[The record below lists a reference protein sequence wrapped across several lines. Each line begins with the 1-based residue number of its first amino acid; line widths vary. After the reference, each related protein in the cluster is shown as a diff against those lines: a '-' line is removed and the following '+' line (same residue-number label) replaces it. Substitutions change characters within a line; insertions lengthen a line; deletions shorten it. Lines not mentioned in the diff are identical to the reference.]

1 MLSQSRWN
9 EIAIRRRRPLVNGL
23 TAEEEANTAMSDLIR
38 QYPISGERLRKKGTF
53 GPFFAYYL
61 ARRDPMKNLFRL
73 VAVSLVFASVTFC
86 QTSNETTNLRPQG
99 FETNLAGGVNLRLNL
114 HDGDFRVVGSD
125 SDKLS
130 VHVEGK
136 NVEQAKE
143 Y

>member
-1 MLSQSRWN
+1 
-9 EIAIRRRRPLVNGL
+9 
-23 TAEEEANTAMSDLIR
+23 
-38 QYPISGERLRKKGTF
+38 
-53 GPFFAYYL
+53 
-61 ARRDPMKNLFRL
+61 MKNLFRL